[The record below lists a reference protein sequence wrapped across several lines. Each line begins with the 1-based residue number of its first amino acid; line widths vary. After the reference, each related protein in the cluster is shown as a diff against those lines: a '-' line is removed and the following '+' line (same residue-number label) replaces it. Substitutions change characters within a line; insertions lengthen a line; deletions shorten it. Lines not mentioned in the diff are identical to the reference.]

1 MTWDPA
7 QPRRR
12 RILMCRPEH
21 YGIEYEINPW
31 MKVDR
36 AANREF
42 AIRQWESLVAIV
54 KEMGAEVELVEPVA
68 GLPDMVFTANAG
80 VVHRDRFIPSHFRHK
95 ERQGET
101 PFFERWFLQN
111 GFQIADVY
119 SAEVARSA
127 FEGAGDALYCGESLF
142 AGYLNRSDIAI
153 HLHLARLLDCRVLSL
168 ELVDPYYYHL
178 DTCFC
183 PLEMGR
189 ALYYPAA
196 FDEYGRRILTENID
210 DLIAVEESDARQFG
224 CNAVVVARGVVVH
237 SGCERL
243 AAQLHE
249 RGYEVFRTDLSEFL
263 KSGGSAKCLTLR
275 LDGEEA
281 AAWAQTVTA

>member
-1 MTWDPA
+1 MTA
-7 QPRRR
+7 VGAEQRRR
-12 RILMCRPEH
+12 RILMCRPDH

-36 AANREF
+36 GASREL
-42 AIRQWESLVAIV
+42 AIRQWESLVAILR
-54 KEMGAEVELVEPVA
+54 EMGAAVELIEPIA

-95 ERQGET
+95 ERQPET
-101 PFFERWFLQN
+101 KHFEQWFSER

-119 SAEVARSA
+119 STDVAAA
-127 FEGAGDALYCGESLF
+127 FEGAGDALYCGEALF

-153 HLHLARLLDCRVLSL
+153 HRHLARLFDCRVLSL
-168 ELVDPYYYHL
+168 ELVDPYFYHL

-183 PLEMGR
+183 PLTASR
-189 ALYYPAA
+189 AIYFSGA
-196 FDEYGRRILTENID
+196 FDEYGKQVLRENIGE
-210 DLIAVEESDARQFG
+210 LIQVEETDARQFG
-224 CNAVVVARGVVVH
+224 CNAVVVGQGVVIH

-243 AAQLHE
+243 AAQLRE
-249 RGYEVFRTDLSEFL
+249 RGHEVRLTDLSEFI

-281 AAWAQTVTA
+281 AAWANPLTA